1 MTTTVERSTFG
12 AEPASAPVQGTTIVD
27 VFRTT
32 ARVHAARPALRWQSG
47 GEWCSLSWAQY
58 EQAVVEL
65 AAGLQAWGLRP
76 GDRVGI
82 LSANR
87 PEWHLADLGSLA
99 AGLVT
104 VPVYASNA
112 ASQVEYVLRH
122 SGARACF
129 VENVDQL
136 AKVLLRRGDVP
147 ALEFVV
153 VMDVVPG
160 LDDGFIRPFGDLRG
174 AGADAPRGLLDELV
188 GGVAASDLATLV
200 YTSGTTGPPKGVMIT
215 HANVMATMRSLT
227 SLIEI
232 RPDDRFLSFLP
243 LSHITER
250 SISNFGQIAGGAE
263 TWFARSLATL
273 ADDLQVC
280 RPTILFAVPRV
291 WEKFQEAILEHI
303 RVQRGPARR
312 IAERYL
318 SVVSSSERGLA
329 RRVECIALD
338 RLVGRTIRRQLGL
351 DQARIVACGA
361 APVHPDLLRWF
372 HAIDLPIAEG
382 YGQTEVSLCTSTNT
396 PGDTRIGTV
405 GRPIPGVAVRIAN
418 DGEILVKGDNV
429 CAGYWHDPAAT
440 GELID
445 TDGWLHTGDLGRL
458 DDDGYLQVTGRKKD
472 LIITAYGK
480 NISPEEIET
489 SLRMEPLIAHA
500 VVIGD
505 NRPYLTALLT
515 VDTEAAV
522 EWADHEGRSIEPAG
536 LEALT
541 TDPDLHAELQR
552 AVERVNAIHSHA
564 EGIRRW
570 RVLPHDFTLADGEL
584 TPTLKVKRHVI
595 LERCAD
601 LVDEMYAAPRVSA
614 PDHSGAIA

>member
-1 MTTTVERSTFG
+1 MTTTLEHSRSAAERT
-12 AEPASAPVQGTTIVD
+12 PTPVDGRTIVD
-27 VFRTT
+27 VFKTT
-32 ARVHAARPALRWQSG
+32 ARAHAARPALRWRSG
-47 GEWCSLSWAQY
+47 GEWCSMTWAEY
-58 EQAVVEL
+58 ERAVAEL
-65 AAGLQAWGLRP
+65 AAGLQAWGLTR

-82 LSANR
+82 LSVNR
-87 PEWHLADLGSLA
+87 PEWHLADIASLA

-104 VPVYASNA
+104 VPVYPSNA
-112 ASQVEYVLRH
+112 ASQVAYVLRH

-136 AKVLLRRGDVP
+136 AKVLLRRADIP

-153 VMDVVPG
+153 VMGEVPG
-160 LDDGFIRPFGDLRG
+160 LDDGFIRTFGDLSVAG
-174 AGADAPRGLLDELV
+174 AGVAPGFLDELV
-188 GGVAASDLATLV
+188 GAVAPSDLATLV
-200 YTSGTTGPPKGVMIT
+200 YTSGTTGPPKGTMIT

-273 ADDLQVC
+273 AEDLQAC

-303 RVQRGPARR
+303 GTQRGPARR

-318 SVVSSSERGLA
+318 SVVTSGEQGLA
-329 RRVECIALD
+329 HRAERIALD
-338 RLVGRTIRRQLGL
+338 RAVGRTIRGHLGL
-351 DQARIVACGA
+351 DRARIVACGA

-372 HAIDLPIAEG
+372 HAIGLPIAEG

-405 GRPIPGVAVRIAN
+405 GRPIPGVSVKIAG

-429 CAGYWHDPAAT
+429 SAGYWQDTAAT

-445 TDGWLHTGDLGRL
+445 TDGWMHTGDLGHL
-458 DDDGYLQVTGRKKD
+458 EPDGYLRVTGRKKD

-489 SLRMEPLIAHA
+489 SLRMEPLIAQA

-515 VDTEAAV
+515 VDSEAAV
-522 EWADHEGRSIEPAG
+522 EWADHEGRSFEPAG
-536 LEALT
+536 LEAVT
-541 TDPDLHAELQR
+541 TGPDLHAELDR
-552 AVERVNAIHSHA
+552 AIERVNAIHSHA

-601 LVDEMYAAPRVSA
+601 LIDEMYAAP
-614 PDHSGAIA
+614 